1 MDLRHDVLSGTIAD
15 RYQIR
20 SVAGRGGMAIVY
32 LAWDLRHD
40 RAVALKLLRPEQG
53 PSVGKARFL
62 REIQIAAHLSHP
74 NILAVLDSG
83 LIDFPDGESLPFYVM
98 PFVEDRN
105 LAERL
110 ADPTPLPVDD
120 ALRIAAE
127 VASALQHA
135 HRHGIV
141 HRDIKPAN
149 ILLQDGHALVTDF
162 GVAREFEA
170 SSITLTSAG
179 MAIGT
184 VQYMSPEQLSAD
196 PKLDGRADIYALGC
210 VLFEMLAGRPPY
222 GGSSPQETCAGHMSG
237 IVPDMRRHVPDISPE
252 IQAVVEQA
260 MAKNPADRFATAA
273 DFRQALVRLQ
283 HLRGGAVLHP
293 RVWWLRT
300 TVAPVLIVLALAAVV
315 LWWPRGPAGPQD
327 WDREITRML
336 IPPFSADSRLQPL
349 ADAFTQALIDQLQ
362 GIPGLA
368 VTAYDMV
375 ERYRG
380 SDPDSLQ
387 ARFPSDWRVGGTL
400 TRRGDTTEVTARLI
414 DPATGRQAATLSWN
428 FVPTDGGQQVVYDS
442 VGSFLRA
449 SLWEEHKV
457 EVQRSQVSD
466 EGVWQL
472 LEQARALRAMGR
484 EAVLRLRADQLG
496 FRSLDTADSLL
507 AVARQRDKRS
517 SLIPLEIA
525 RTYELRAFLTE
536 YLQQRLGDRDRELP
550 DPAVAR
556 AAALATVEQLLRDQ
570 PRYAAALEFRGLIR
584 MGLYRTTGVDSLLT
598 AATADFERATILDSR
613 AVVAWRELSRAYLQA
628 GRYPESMLAID
639 AAIRA
644 DPYRVYRARLLR
656 GRFEIALLLQE
667 FGRAEEEC
675 LAGRREFPN
684 DDLFADCEVELAGRS
699 RSDLASTRRALAVT
713 DSIWRR
719 DHDSLFAAQRYLWI
733 GALLSRA
740 GLGDSAD
747 RLARKAA
754 DLTGGVQTPSPL
766 LVEQAI
772 LRLVR
777 GQDDSA
783 LALIAAAVRSNPGE
797 VPYLEN
803 APWFTPLRQ
812 DPRFGA
818 ALSGVT
824 PDEVRTRP

>member
-1 MDLRHDVLSGTIAD
+1 MDLRSDVLSGTIAD

-20 SVAGRGGMAIVY
+20 RVAGRGGMAIVY

-62 REIQIAAHLSHP
+62 REIQITAHLSHP

-83 LIDFPDGESLPFYVM
+83 MIDFPDGESLPFYVM
-98 PFVEDRN
+98 PFVEDQS

-110 ADPTPLPVDD
+110 AEPTPLPVDD

-127 VASALQHA
+127 VASALHHA

-196 PKLDGRADIYALGC
+196 PRLDGRADIYALGC
-210 VLFEMLAGRPPY
+210 VLFEMLVGRAPY
-222 GGSSPQETCAGHMSG
+222 GAASPQETCAGHMSG
-237 IVPDMRRHVPDISPE
+237 IVPDMRQYVPDTAPE
-252 IQAVVEQA
+252 IQVVVAQA

-283 HLRGGAVLHP
+283 HTRGAALP
-293 RVWWLRT
+293 SRRWSMRK
-300 TVAPVLIVLALAAVV
+300 VLIPGLVLVALVAAVV
-315 LWWPRGPAGPQD
+315 WWPRNPSEPEEQGG
-327 WDREITRML
+327 ETTRVL
-336 IPPFSADSRLQPL
+336 IPPFLADSGLQSL

-375 ERYRG
+375 APYRD

-387 ARFPSDWRVGGTL
+387 LRFPSDWRVGGTL
-400 TRRGDTTEVTARLI
+400 ARHGDTTEVTARLV
-414 DPATGRQAATLSWN
+414 DPATGRQSATLVWT
-428 FVPTDGGQQVVYDS
+428 FVPTNGGRQEAYDS
-442 VGSFLRA
+442 VSRFLRV
-449 SLWEEHKV
+449 SLWQERQIEA
-457 EVQRSQVSD
+457 ERRQVRD
-466 EGVWQL
+466 PAVWQL
-472 LEQARALRAMGR
+472 VEQAKALRRMAR
-484 EAVLRLRADQLG
+484 EAVLQIRAHQLG
-496 FRSLDTADSLL
+496 FQSLDTADSLL
-507 AVARQRDKRS
+507 AVARQRDRGN
-517 SLIPLEIA
+517 SLIALEIA
-525 RTYELRAFLTE
+525 RTHELRAFLTE
-536 YLQQRLGDRDRELP
+536 YLQQRLGNRAQGLP
-550 DPAVAR
+550 DPAVSR
-556 AAALATVEQLLRDQ
+556 AAALATVEQLLRDD
-570 PRYAAALEFRGLIR
+570 PRNADALEFRGRIR
-584 MGLYRTTGVDSLLT
+584 MGLYRGSGVDSMLS
-598 AATADFERATILDSR
+598 AAIADFDRATVLDPR

-628 GRYPESMLAID
+628 GRYPESMLAIN
-639 AAIRA
+639 AAMRA
-644 DPYRVYRARLLR
+644 DPYRVHQARLLR
-656 GRFEIALLLQE
+656 GRFEVALLLQDFSQANE
-667 FGRAEEEC
+667 DCR
-675 LAGRREFPN
+675 AGRLEFRR

-699 RSDLASTRRALAVT
+699 RGDLASAQRALTVT
-713 DSIWRR
+713 DSIWRN

-754 DLTGGVQTPSPL
+754 ELSGGTQAPSPL

-783 LALIAAAVRSNPGE
+783 LVLIAAAAQRNPGE
-797 VPYLEN
+797 IPYLQN

-818 ALSGVT
+818 ALGGMT
-824 PDEVRTRP
+824 PDEVRARP

>member
-1 MDLRHDVLSGTIAD
+1 VDLRHDVLSGTIAD

-222 GGSSPQETCAGHMSG
+222 GGASPQETCAGHMSG

-260 MAKNPADRFATAA
+260 MAKNPANRFATAA

-283 HLRGGAVLHP
+283 HLRG
-293 RVWWLRT
+293 
-300 TVAPVLIVLALAAVV
+300 
-315 LWWPRGPAGPQD
+315 
-327 WDREITRML
+327 
-336 IPPFSADSRLQPL
+336 S
-349 ADAFTQALIDQLQ
+349 
-362 GIPGLA
+362 
-368 VTAYDMV
+368 
-375 ERYRG
+375 
-380 SDPDSLQ
+380 
-387 ARFPSDWRVGGTL
+387 
-400 TRRGDTTEVTARLI
+400 
-414 DPATGRQAATLSWN
+414 
-428 FVPTDGGQQVVYDS
+428 
-442 VGSFLRA
+442 
-449 SLWEEHKV
+449 
-457 EVQRSQVSD
+457 
-466 EGVWQL
+466 
-472 LEQARALRAMGR
+472 
-484 EAVLRLRADQLG
+484 AVLRTR
-496 FRSLDTADSLL
+496 
-507 AVARQRDKRS
+507 
-517 SLIPLEIA
+517 
-525 RTYELRAFLTE
+525 
-536 YLQQRLGDRDRELP
+536 
-550 DPAVAR
+550 
-556 AAALATVEQLLRDQ
+556 
-570 PRYAAALEFRGLIR
+570 
-584 MGLYRTTGVDSLLT
+584 LT
-598 AATADFERATILDSR
+598 AACSHSR
-613 AVVAWRELSRAYLQA
+613 
-628 GRYPESMLAID
+628 
-639 AAIRA
+639 
-644 DPYRVYRARLLR
+644 
-656 GRFEIALLLQE
+656 
-667 FGRAEEEC
+667 
-675 LAGRREFPN
+675 
-684 DDLFADCEVELAGRS
+684 
-699 RSDLASTRRALAVT
+699 
-713 DSIWRR
+713 
-719 DHDSLFAAQRYLWI
+719 
-733 GALLSRA
+733 
-740 GLGDSAD
+740 
-747 RLARKAA
+747 
-754 DLTGGVQTPSPL
+754 TPSPKL
-766 LVEQAI
+766 
-772 LRLVR
+772 
-777 GQDDSA
+777 
-783 LALIAAAVRSNPGE
+783 
-797 VPYLEN
+797 
-803 APWFTPLRQ
+803 
-812 DPRFGA
+812 
-818 ALSGVT
+818 
-824 PDEVRTRP
+824 